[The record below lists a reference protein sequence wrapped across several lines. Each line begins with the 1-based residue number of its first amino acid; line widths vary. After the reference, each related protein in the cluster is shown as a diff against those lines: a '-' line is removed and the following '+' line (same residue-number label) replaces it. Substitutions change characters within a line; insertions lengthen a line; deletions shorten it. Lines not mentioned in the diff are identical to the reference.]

1 MIDGNELIW
10 EIFEKEVLEA
20 AGCTE
25 TSSVGF
31 ACAKAVHII
40 ESKMRKKAKV
50 LEIVVTLDP
59 ATKKN
64 GSGVGIAGT
73 NEKGFH
79 IAAALGA
86 ICGKHE
92 EGLLAL
98 KDVDGLS
105 LEKAREM
112 EKERIVKVRENKKW
126 RSFRIEACIHAD
138 IGKVLLVIE
147 GSHTNITRIEIND
160 ELAWDSGAERKCAFP
175 EKQNIPYR
183 DILIDKEINDLVA
196 LAKNADPAILEYI
209 KKGVE
214 INVILSREG
223 FAYSKTAQSLMKMI
237 ELGICS
243 CDPVMKTKIKIASA
257 VEARMRGIK
266 YPAMSSGGSGNQGNI
281 AILVPYFMGKYMGI
295 EEDAIYRSI
304 VLSHLVNAYVKC
316 HTGSLSSMCG
326 CSIAAGLGA
335 SAALVFQHDSNNI
348 EAIEAAINNV
358 ISSTGGLLCEGGNEG
373 CAAKVITAV
382 DAVVRSTIAAIYD
395 CNAYSNIVKKD
406 SAKQSIINMAHIASS
421 GMCGVDEEV
430 NKIID
435 KKTPV

>member
-31 ACAKAVHII
+31 ACSKAVHIL
-40 ESKMRKKAKV
+40 ELEMGKKARI
-50 LEIVVTLDP
+50 LEIAVTLDP

-73 NEKGFH
+73 DEKGFQ

-86 ICGKHE
+86 VCGKHE

-98 KDVDGLS
+98 KDVDALS
-105 LEKAREM
+105 LEKAKEM
-112 EKERIVKVRENKKW
+112 EKRRIVKVKEDKKW
-126 RSFRIEACIHAD
+126 RSFRIEVRIYAD

-147 GSHTNITRIEIND
+147 GSHTNITCVEIND
-160 ELAWDSGAERKCAFP
+160 EPVKDPAMERKCVFP
-175 EKQNIPYR
+175 GEQNIPYR
-183 DILIDKEINDLVA
+183 DILINKEICDLVE

-214 INVILSREG
+214 INVLLSSEG

-281 AILVPYFMGKYMGI
+281 AILVPFFMGKYMGI

-316 HTGSLSSMCG
+316 HTGSLSSM
-326 CSIAAGLGA
+326 
-335 SAALVFQHDSNNI
+335 LVNYTG
-348 EAIEAAINNV
+348 
-358 ISSTGGLLCEGGNEG
+358 SSG
-373 CAAKVITAV
+373 
-382 DAVVRSTIAAIYD
+382 
-395 CNAYSNIVKKD
+395 
-406 SAKQSIINMAHIASS
+406 QSIRCSCIR
-421 GMCGVDEEV
+421 EY
-430 NKIID
+430 
-435 KKTPV
+435 

>member
-10 EIFEKEVLEA
+10 EIFKKEVLEA

-31 ACAKAVHII
+31 ACAMAIHIV
-40 ESKMRKKAKV
+40 ESRTGKKAEV
-50 LEIVVTLDP
+50 SEIVITLDP

-73 NEKGFH
+73 DEKGFH

-98 KDVDGLS
+98 KDIDSLS
-105 LEKAREM
+105 LKKAKEM
-112 EKERIVKVRENKKW
+112 EKDQIVKVRENKKW
-126 RSFRIEACIHAD
+126 KSFRVEVRLYTD

-147 GSHTNITRIEIND
+147 ESHTNVTRVEIDNEPVTDPAIGRENVFLD
-160 ELAWDSGAERKCAFP
+160 EQKLS
-175 EKQNIPYR
+175 YR
-183 DILIDKEINDLVA
+183 DILVEKEIRDLVE
-196 LAKNADPAILEYI
+196 LARCSDPAILEYI

-214 INVILSREG
+214 VNLLLSREG
-223 FAYSKTAQSLMKMI
+223 LVYSKTAQSLLKMV

-243 CDPVMKTKIKIASA
+243 CDPMMRTKIKIASA

-295 EEDAIYRSI
+295 EENVIYRSI

-335 SAALVFQHDSNNI
+335 AAALVFQQDSKNV
-348 EAIEAAINNV
+348 EAIESAMNNV
-358 ISSTGGLLCEGGNEG
+358 ISSTGGLLCDGGNEG

-382 DAVVRSTIAAIYD
+382 DAVVRSAIAAIYD
-395 CNAYSNIVKKD
+395 CNAYSNIVAGGN
-406 SAKQSIINMAHIASS
+406 AKQSIINMSKMAKD
-421 GMCGVDEEV
+421 GMCNVDTEV
-430 NKIID
+430 NIILD
-435 KKTPV
+435 KKKK

>member
-10 EIFEKEVLEA
+10 EIFGKEVMEA

-25 TSSVGF
+25 TASVGF

-40 ESKMRKKAKV
+40 ESKVGGKAQV
-50 LEIVVTLDP
+50 SEIIVTLDP

-79 IAAALGA
+79 IAAALGVF
-86 ICGKHE
+86 CGKHE

-98 KDVDGLS
+98 KDVNSLS
-105 LEKAREM
+105 LKRAKQAEKNGV
-112 EKERIVKVRENKKW
+112 VKVRENKKW
-126 RSFRIEACIHAD
+126 RSFRVEVRLYTNL
-138 IGKVLLVIE
+138 GKILLVLE
-147 GSHTNITRIEIND
+147 DAHTNITRIELND
-160 ELAWDSGAERKCAFP
+160 KPVRDPEIAMGDISPDERKVS
-175 EKQNIPYR
+175 YR
-183 DILIDKEINDLVA
+183 DILVNKEICDLVD
-196 LAKNADPAILEYI
+196 LARNADPLVLKYI
-209 KKGVE
+209 EEGVT
-214 INVILSREG
+214 INLLLAKEG
-223 FAYSKTAQSLMKMI
+223 FYYSKTAQSLLKMV

-243 CDPVMKTKIKIASA
+243 CDPMMKTKIKIASA

-295 EEDAIYRSI
+295 KKEVIYRSI

-335 SAALVFQHDSNNI
+335 SAAIVYQQNSENV

-382 DAVVRSTIAAIYD
+382 DAVVRSAIAAVYD
-395 CNAYSNIVKKD
+395 CNAYSNIVKKN
-406 SAKQSIINMAHIASS
+406 SARQSIINMARIASS
-421 GMCGVDEEV
+421 GMRGVDKEV

-435 KKTPV
+435 KKTV

>member
-1 MIDGNELIW
+1 MSNGNELIW
-10 EIFEKEVLEA
+10 EIFEEEVLEA

-25 TSSVGF
+25 TSSVGL
-31 ACAKAVHII
+31 ACAKAIHIL
-40 ESKMRKKAKV
+40 ESKMGKKAQV
-50 LEIVVTLDP
+50 LQIIVTLDS

-73 NEKGFH
+73 EEKGFH

-98 KDVDGLS
+98 RDVDDLS
-105 LEKAREM
+105 LDAAKQM
-112 EKERIVKVRENKKW
+112 VKDQIVKVKENKKW
-126 RSFRIEACIHAD
+126 KFFRIEACLYAD

-147 GSHTNITRIEIND
+147 QSHTNIVRVEIND
-160 ELAWDSGAERKCAFP
+160 EPAMDPVAEKADLHD
-175 EKQNIPYR
+175 KQKLPYR
-183 DILIDKEINDLVA
+183 NILIGKEICDLVE
-196 LAKNADPAILEYI
+196 LAKNAEPAILEYI
-209 KKGVE
+209 KRGIE
-214 INVILSREG
+214 INLVLSREG
-223 FAYSKTAQSLMKMI
+223 YAYSKTAQSLRRMV

-243 CDPVMKTKIKIASA
+243 CDPLTKTKIKIASA

-281 AILVPYFMGKYMGI
+281 AILVPFFMGKYMRI
-295 EEDAIYRSI
+295 EEDAVLRSI

-335 SAALVFQHDSNNI
+335 AAAIAYQQDSKNI
-348 EAIEAAINNV
+348 LAIEAAMNNV

-382 DAVVRSTIAAIYD
+382 DAVVRSAIAAVYD
-395 CNAYSNIVKKD
+395 FNAYSNIVKKN
-406 SAKQSIINMAHIASS
+406 SAKQSIINMARIASN
-421 GMCGVDEEV
+421 GMGKVNEEV
-430 NKIID
+430 NRIID
-435 KKTPV
+435 NKIV